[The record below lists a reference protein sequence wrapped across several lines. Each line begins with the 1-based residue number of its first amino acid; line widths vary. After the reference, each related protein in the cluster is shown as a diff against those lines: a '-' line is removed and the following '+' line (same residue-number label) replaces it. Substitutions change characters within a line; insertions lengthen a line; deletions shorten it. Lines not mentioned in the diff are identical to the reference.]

1 MSGIHETAI
10 VDPGARIDSD
20 VDIGPFAVVER
31 DVEIGAGSRIGAHAV
46 LKSGLSLGRRVRVH
60 EGAVL
65 GGDPQDLKYEGSPS
79 YAVVGDD
86 CVIREFATIHR
97 SARPE
102 GTTRVGRG
110 SFLMGYGHVAH
121 DCELGEEVVI
131 ASSAALAG
139 HIHIGR
145 RAFVSGGVVIHQF
158 SAIGELS
165 MIGGGSKVN
174 LDVPPFFTV
183 DGVPARAVGL
193 NVVGLKR
200 AGVSEEDLGAIKQA
214 YRLLYR
220 SKLPRRDALA
230 EIEALS
236 NEYARRIADFVRE
249 SERGICHDR
258 ARQGSTR

>member
-1 MSGIHETAI
+1 MSGIHPTAL
-10 VDPGARIDSD
+10 VDPGARIDAD
-20 VDIGPFAVVER
+20 VEVGPFAVVER
-31 DVEIGAGSRIGAHAV
+31 DVEVGAGSRIAAHAV
-46 LKSGLSLGRRVRVH
+46 LKSGLRLGRRVRVH

-65 GGDPQDLKYEGSPS
+65 GGDPQDLKYAGAPS

-86 CVIREFATIHR
+86 AVIREFSTIHR

-102 GTTRVGRG
+102 GATRVGRG

-121 DCELGEEVVI
+121 DCEIGEEVII
-131 ASSAALAG
+131 ASYVGLAG

-145 RAFVSGGVVIHQF
+145 RAFVSGGVVVHQF
-158 SAIGELS
+158 SRIGELS

-200 AGVSEEDLGAIKQA
+200 AGVSEEDVAAIKHA

-220 SKLPRRDALA
+220 SKLARADALGA
-230 EIEALS
+230 IDALP
-236 NEYARRIADFVRE
+236 NEYARRLADFVRG
-249 SERGICHDR
+249 SERGICHHRADR
-258 ARQGSTR
+258 

>member
-1 MSGIHETAI
+1 
-10 VDPGARIDSD
+10 
-20 VDIGPFAVVER
+20 
-31 DVEIGAGSRIGAHAV
+31 
-46 LKSGLSLGRRVRVH
+46 VRVH

-65 GGDPQDLKYEGSPS
+65 GGDPQDLKYDGAPS
-79 YAVVGDD
+79 FAEVGDD
-86 CVIREFATIHR
+86 SVVREFATIHR

-121 DCELGEEVVI
+121 DCQLGDEVII
-131 ASSAALAG
+131 ASYAALAG
-139 HIHIGR
+139 HIRIGR

-158 SAIGELS
+158 SRVGELS

-193 NVVGLKR
+193 NTVGLKR
-200 AGVSEEDLGAIKQA
+200 AGVDEEDLRVLKQA

-220 SKLPRRDALA
+220 SKLSRREALV
-230 EIEALS
+230 EIDALS
-236 NEYARRIADFVRE
+236 NEYTRKVADFVRE
-249 SERGICHDR
+249 SERGVCHDR
-258 ARQGSTR
+258 AR

>member
-1 MSGIHETAI
+1 MTLIHGTAL
-10 VDPGARIDSD
+10 VDPAARIDAD
-20 VDIGPFAVVER
+20 VEIGPFAVVER
-31 DVEIGAGSRIGAHAV
+31 DVEVGAGSRIGAHAV
-46 LKSGLSLGRRVRVH
+46 LKSGLRLGRRLRVH

-65 GGDPQDLKYEGSPS
+65 GGDPQDLKYEGAPS

-86 CVIREFATIHR
+86 CVIREFATVHR

-102 GTTRVGRG
+102 GTTRIERG

-121 DCELGEEVVI
+121 DCQIGEEVII
-131 ASSAALAG
+131 ASYAALAG

-158 SAIGELS
+158 SRIGELS

-200 AGVSEEDLGAIKQA
+200 AGVCEEDLRVLKRA

-220 SKLPRRDALA
+220 SKLPRQSALA
-230 EIEALS
+230 EIEGLS
-236 NEYARRIADFVRE
+236 NEYSRRLADFVRG
-249 SERGICHDR
+249 SERGVCHDR
-258 ARQGSTR
+258 AG

>member
-1 MSGIHETAI
+1 MGIHQTAL
-10 VDPGARIDSD
+10 VDPGARIDVD

-31 DVEIGAGSRIGAHAV
+31 DVEVGAGSSIGAHAV
-46 LKSGLSLGRRVRVH
+46 LKSGLRLGRRVRVY

-65 GGDPQDLKYEGSPS
+65 GGDPQDLKYEGAPS
-79 YAVVGDD
+79 YAVVEDD
-86 CVIREFATIHR
+86 CIIREFATIHR

-102 GTTRVGRG
+102 GTTRVSRR

-121 DCELGEEVVI
+121 DCEIGEGVII
-131 ASSAALAG
+131 ASYAALAG

-158 SAIGELS
+158 SRIGELS

-200 AGVSEEDLGAIKQA
+200 AGVSEPDMRVLKRA

-220 SKLPRRDALA
+220 SKLAARDAIR
-230 EIEALS
+230 EIEGLS
-236 NEYARRIADFVRE
+236 NDYARRLAEFVRA
-249 SERGICHDR
+249 SERGVCRDR
-258 ARQGSTR
+258 AR

>member
-1 MSGIHETAI
+1 MSGIHETAL
-10 VDPGARIDSD
+10 VDGRARIDSD
-20 VDIGPFAVVER
+20 AEIGPFAVVEE
-31 DVEIGAGSRIGAHAV
+31 DVEIGAGCRIGAHAV
-46 LKSGLSLGRRVRVH
+46 LKNGLRLGRRVRVH

-65 GGDPQDLKYEGSPS
+65 GGDPQDLKYRGGRS
-79 YAVVGDD
+79 YAVVEDD
-86 CVIREFATIHR
+86 CVIREFATIHK
-97 SARPE
+97 STRPE

-121 DCELGEEVVI
+121 DCDIGEEVIV
-131 ASSAALAG
+131 ASYAALAG

-158 SAIGELS
+158 SRIGELS

-193 NVVGLKR
+193 NLVGLKR
-200 AGVSEEDLGAIKQA
+200 AGVGEPDVLVLKRA

-220 SKLPRRDALA
+220 SKLRAQEAVR

-236 NEYARRIADFVRE
+236 NDYAQKLAEFVRG
-249 SERGICHDR
+249 SERGICRDR
-258 ARQGSTR
+258 AAR

>member
-10 VDPGARIDSD
+10 VDPGARIGSG
-20 VDIGPFAVVER
+20 VDLGPFAVVER
-31 DVEIGAGSRIGAHAV
+31 DVEVGAGSRIGAHAV
-46 LKSGLSLGRRVRVH
+46 LKSGLTLGSRVRVH

-65 GGDPQDLKYEGSPS
+65 GGDPQDLKYEGAPS

-97 SARPE
+97 SAIPE

-121 DCELGEEVVI
+121 DCEIGDEVII
-131 ASSAALAG
+131 ASYAALAG

-158 SAIGELS
+158 SRIGELS

-174 LDVPPFFTV
+174 LDVPPYFTV
-183 DGVPARAVGL
+183 DGIPARAVGL

-200 AGVSEEDLGAIKQA
+200 AGVSGEDLDAIKRA

-230 EIEALS
+230 EIGTIS

-249 SERGICHDR
+249 SERGVCHQR
-258 ARQGSTR
+258 TRLG

>member
-10 VDPGARIDSD
+10 VDAGARIGSGVD
-20 VDIGPFAVVER
+20 VGPFAVVER
-31 DVEIGAGSRIGAHAV
+31 DVEVGAGSRIGAHAV
-46 LKSGLSLGRRVRVH
+46 LKSGLRLGSRVRVH

-65 GGDPQDLKYEGSPS
+65 GGDPQDLKFEGAPS

-86 CVIREFATIHR
+86 CIIREFATIHR

-102 GTTRVGRG
+102 EVTRVGRG
-110 SFLMGYGHVAH
+110 SFVMGYGHVAH
-121 DCELGEEVVI
+121 DCEIGEEVII
-131 ASSAALAG
+131 ASYAALAG
-139 HIHIGR
+139 HIRIGS

-158 SAIGELS
+158 SRIGELS

-174 LDVPPFFTV
+174 LDVPPYFTV

-200 AGVSEEDLGAIKQA
+200 AGIGEEDQGAIKRA

-230 EIEALS
+230 AIESLS

-249 SERGICHDR
+249 SERGVCHPR
-258 ARQGSTR
+258 TP

>member
-1 MSGIHETAI
+1 MSGIHETAL
-10 VDPGARIDSD
+10 VHPGARIDSD
-20 VDIGPFAVVER
+20 VDIGPFAVVGK
-31 DVEIGAGSRIGAHAV
+31 DVEVGAGSRISAHAV
-46 LKSGLSLGRRVRVH
+46 LKSGLRLGCRVRVH

-65 GGDPQDLKYEGSPS
+65 GGDPQDLKYDGAPS

-86 CVIREFATIHR
+86 CVIREFGTIHR

-102 GTTRVGRG
+102 GATRVGRG

-121 DCELGEEVVI
+121 DCEIGEDVII
-131 ASSAALAG
+131 ASYAALAG

-158 SAIGELS
+158 SRIGELS

-200 AGVSEEDLGAIKQA
+200 AGVAWEDLGAIKQA

-220 SKLPRRDALA
+220 SKLERRDALA
-230 EIEALS
+230 QIDSLS
-236 NEYARRIADFVRE
+236 NEYARRVADFVRE
-249 SERGICHDR
+249 SERGVCHHR
-258 ARQGSTR
+258 ANR

>member
-1 MSGIHETAI
+1 MTGIHETAI

-20 VDIGPFAVVER
+20 VGVGPFAVVER
-31 DVEIGAGSRIGAHAV
+31 DVEVGAGSRIGAHAV
-46 LKSGLSLGRRVRVH
+46 LKSGLRLGRRVRVH

-65 GGDPQDLKYEGSPS
+65 GGDPQDLKYQDGPS

-86 CVIREFATIHR
+86 SVIREFATIHR

-110 SFLMGYGHVAH
+110 TFLMGYGHVAH
-121 DCELGEEVVI
+121 DCDIGEEVII
-131 ASSAALAG
+131 ASYAALAG

-158 SAIGELS
+158 SRIGELS

-193 NVVGLKR
+193 NLVGLKR
-200 AGVSEEDLGAIKQA
+200 AGIGEPDVRVLKRA

-220 SKLPRRDALA
+220 SKLTARDAVR
-230 EIEALS
+230 EIEGLS
-236 NEYARRIADFVRE
+236 NDFARRLADFVRS
-249 SERGICHDR
+249 SERGVCRDR
-258 ARQGSTR
+258 AR

>member
-1 MSGIHETAI
+1 MSEIHEAAI
-10 VDPGARIDSD
+10 VHPEARIDSD
-20 VDIGPFAVVER
+20 VAIGPFAIVER
-31 DVEIGAGSRIGAHAV
+31 DVAIGAGSRIAAHAV
-46 LKSGLSLGRRVRVH
+46 LKNGVRLGRRVRVH

-65 GGDPQDLKYEGSPS
+65 GGDPQDLKYDGTPS

-86 CVIREFATIHR
+86 SVIREFATIHR

-102 GTTRVGRG
+102 GTTKVGRG
-110 SFLMGYGHVAH
+110 TFLMGYGHVAH
-121 DCELGEEVVI
+121 DCDIGEEAII
-131 ASSAALAG
+131 ASYAALAG
-139 HIHIGR
+139 HIQIGH

-158 SAIGELS
+158 SRIGELS

-193 NVVGLKR
+193 NVVGLRR
-200 AGVSEEDLGAIKQA
+200 AGVSDDDLRVLKRT

-220 SKLPRRDALA
+220 SKLARRDALQ

-236 NEYARRIADFVRE
+236 NDYARKVADFVRG
-249 SERGICHDR
+249 SERGVCHDR
-258 ARQGSTR
+258 

>member
-1 MSGIHETAI
+1 MSLIHETALI
-10 VDPGARIDSD
+10 DSAARIDSD
-20 VDIGPFAVVER
+20 VEVGPFAVVER
-31 DVEIGAGSRIGAHAV
+31 GVEVGAGSRIGAHAV
-46 LKSGLSLGRRVRVH
+46 LKNGLRLGRRVRVH

-65 GGDPQDLKYEGSPS
+65 GGDPQDLKYRGARS

-86 CVIREFATIHR
+86 SVIREFATIHR
-97 SARPE
+97 SACPE
-102 GTTRVGRG
+102 GTTKVGRG

-121 DCELGEEVVI
+121 DCEIDEEVII
-131 ASSAALAG
+131 ASYAALAG

-158 SAIGELS
+158 SRIGELS

-174 LDVPPFFTV
+174 LDVPPFLTV

-200 AGVSEEDLGAIKQA
+200 AGVSEPDMRALKRA

-220 SKLPRRDALA
+220 SKLAARDAVREIEELSNDFTRRLA
-230 EIEALS
+230 E
-236 NEYARRIADFVRE
+236 FVRA
-249 SERGICHDR
+249 SERGICRER
-258 ARQGSTR
+258 AR

>member
-1 MSGIHETAI
+1 
-10 VDPGARIDSD
+10 
-20 VDIGPFAVVER
+20 
-31 DVEIGAGSRIGAHAV
+31 
-46 LKSGLSLGRRVRVH
+46 
-60 EGAVL
+60 
-65 GGDPQDLKYEGSPS
+65 LKYDGAPS
-79 YAVVGDD
+79 YALVGDD

-102 GTTRVGRG
+102 GATRVGRG

-121 DCELGEEVVI
+121 DCEIGEEVII
-131 ASSAALAG
+131 ASYAALAG

-158 SAIGELS
+158 SRIGELS
-165 MIGGGSKVN
+165 MVGGGSKVN

-193 NVVGLKR
+193 NLVGLKR
-200 AGVSEEDLGAIKQA
+200 AGVSEEDVRVLKRA

-220 SKLPRRDALA
+220 SKLPARDAVR

-236 NEYARRIADFVRE
+236 NDFARRLAEFVRA
-249 SERGICHDR
+249 SERGICRDR
-258 ARQGSTR
+258 AR

>member
-1 MSGIHETAI
+1 VIHDTAI
-10 VDPGARIDSD
+10 VHREARIDSD
-20 VDIGPFAVVER
+20 VAIGPFAVVER

-46 LKSGLSLGRRVRVH
+46 LKSGVRLGRRVRVH

-65 GGDPQDLKYEGSPS
+65 GGDPQDLKYGGEPS
-79 YAVVGDD
+79 FAEVGDD
-86 CVIREFATIHR
+86 SVIREFATIHR
-97 SARPE
+97 SAQPG

-110 SFLMGYGHVAH
+110 AFIMGYGHVAH
-121 DCELGEEVVI
+121 DCDVGEEVII
-131 ASSAALAG
+131 ASYAAIAG
-139 HIHIGR
+139 HIRIGR

-158 SAIGELS
+158 SRIGELS

-193 NVVGLKR
+193 NVVGVKR
-200 AGVSEEDLGAIKQA
+200 AGVGEDDLRVLKQA

-220 SKLPRRDALA
+220 SKLPRADALA

-236 NEYARRIADFVRE
+236 NPYARRVADFVRE
-249 SERGICHDR
+249 SERGVCHGR
-258 ARQGSTR
+258 AR

>member
-1 MSGIHETAI
+1 MTGIHPTAI
-10 VDPGARIDSD
+10 VHTAARIDSD

-31 DVEIGAGSRIGAHAV
+31 DVEVGAGSRIGAHAV
-46 LKSGLSLGRRVRVH
+46 LKSGLRLGRRVRVH

-65 GGDPQDLKYEGSPS
+65 GGDPQDLKYEGAPS
-79 YAVVGDD
+79 YAVVEDD
-86 CVIREFATIHR
+86 CILREFATIHR
-97 SARPE
+97 SAQPE

-121 DCELGEEVVI
+121 DCEIGEEVII
-131 ASSAALAG
+131 ASYAALAG
-139 HIHIGR
+139 HIRIGS

-158 SAIGELS
+158 SRIGELS

-174 LDVPPFFTV
+174 LDVPPFLTV

-193 NVVGLKR
+193 NGVGLKR
-200 AGVSEEDLGAIKQA
+200 AGVREEDVRVLKRA

-220 SKLPRRDALA
+220 SRLPRLRALT

-236 NEYARRIADFVRE
+236 NEYARTLADFVRG
-249 SERGICHDR
+249 SERGVCRDR
-258 ARQGSTR
+258 AG

>member
-1 MSGIHETAI
+1 MPRIHETAL
-10 VDPGARIDSD
+10 VDPAARIDSD
-20 VDIGPFAVVER
+20 VEIGAYAVVER
-31 DVEIGAGSRIGAHAV
+31 DVAIGAGSRIRAHVV
-46 LKSGLSLGRRVRVH
+46 LKSGLSLGRRVRVY

-65 GGDPQDLKYEGSPS
+65 GGDPQDLKYDGAPS
-79 YAVVGDD
+79 YALVGDD

-102 GTTRVGRG
+102 GATRVGRG

-121 DCELGEEVVI
+121 DCEIGEEVII
-131 ASSAALAG
+131 ASYAALAG

-158 SAIGELS
+158 SRIGELS
-165 MIGGGSKVN
+165 MVGGGSKVN

-193 NVVGLKR
+193 NLVGLKR
-200 AGVSEEDLGAIKQA
+200 AGVSEEDVRVLKRA

-220 SKLPRRDALA
+220 SKLPARDAVR

-236 NEYARRIADFVRE
+236 NDFARRLAEFVRA
-249 SERGICHDR
+249 SERGICRDR
-258 ARQGSTR
+258 AR